1 MNTDYQGIADV
12 SEDVLSEMERMINNQ
27 NELSPVKFH
36 SKEEG
41 DDWKSPIKVTDQKKF
56 NGETKQYLVLIYFLD
71 ESTYNLATT
80 FSVVQGRSAAYFYI
94 KNYIDEIDLEK
105 SLVVLEGKRAFEDN
119 ITVAQFLR
127 HVRDEELVEDEEGYV
142 VDDALEELA
151 IQSQDAY

>member
-1 MNTDYQGIADV
+1 MSNDYQGIADV

-94 KNYIDEIDLEK
+94 KDYLGEIDLEK